1 MSNSLPDQDD
11 ESDSANFMDGYFSWD
26 QDYSD
31 DIQYDPCI
39 SNELVE
45 GTNQEIPRLIGT
57 PQPKDSNLAN
67 NVDLQS
73 SQNGMYNQF
82 GGAELDCSNDQN
94 KKINKPG
101 LLPRNPKRSVDL
113 SEHEQYF
120 KDQYYKIFV
129 SRKKF
134 EKKLVRQIHN
144 LVLVKEIKNL
154 KKMDRED
161 YRRIDL
167 YFKKYSPWQE
177 QIFRVLKKHKK
188 MIYRE
193 ILKFDF

>member
-26 QDYSD
+26 QCCSD
-31 DIQYDPCI
+31 DIQYDPSI
-39 SNELVE
+39 SVE
-45 GTNQEIPRLIGT
+45 I
-57 PQPKDSNLAN
+57 
-67 NVDLQS
+67 V
-73 SQNGMYNQF
+73 
-82 GGAELDCSNDQN
+82 DCSNDQN

-101 LLPRNPKRSVDL
+101 ILPRNPKRSVDL

-154 KKMDRED
+154 KKMDREE

>member
-26 QDYSD
+26 QCCSD
-31 DIQYDPCI
+31 DIQYDPSI
-39 SNELVE
+39 SVE
-45 GTNQEIPRLIGT
+45 IVG
-57 PQPKDSNLAN
+57 
-67 NVDLQS
+67 
-73 SQNGMYNQF
+73 F
-82 GGAELDCSNDQN
+82 SNDQN

-101 LLPRNPKRSVDL
+101 ILPRNPKRSVDL

-154 KKMDRED
+154 KKMDREE

-167 YFKKYSPWQE
+167 YFKKYSPSRKSSYLYWE
-177 QIFRVLKKHKK
+177 SK
-188 MIYRE
+188 MLLPATGFLAVKNIAPAFPYLSNPLVNISFTLDAKALTNSFIWER
-193 ILKFDF
+193 